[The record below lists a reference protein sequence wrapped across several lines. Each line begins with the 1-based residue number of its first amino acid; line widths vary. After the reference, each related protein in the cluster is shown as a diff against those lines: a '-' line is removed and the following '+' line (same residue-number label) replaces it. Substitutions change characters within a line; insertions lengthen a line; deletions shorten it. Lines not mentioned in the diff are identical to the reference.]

1 MKDTKRLIKYY
12 KGYILVQLHDHIV
25 KSGTIMSIDELD
37 VLLKSI
43 TGLDKSTTKMST
55 DELNEL
61 ITDAFDLGDSVGIHL
76 NYPNNE
82 YKPVYDE
89 EM

>member
-1 MKDTKRLIKYY
+1 MNKRLIKFY
-12 KGYILVQLHDHIV
+12 KGVVLEQLHTHLV
-25 KSGTIMSIDELD
+25 KNGTMISIDDLD
-37 VLLKSI
+37 SLLKNI
-43 TGLDKSTTKMST
+43 GGLDKSTTKMTT

-61 ITDAFDLGDSVGIHL
+61 ITDAFDFGDQVGIYI

-82 YKPVYDE
+82 YENIYDE

>member
-1 MKDTKRLIKYY
+1 MNKRLIKFY
-12 KGYILVQLHDHIV
+12 KGVVLEQLHTHLV
-25 KSGTIMSIDELD
+25 KNGTMISIDELD

-43 TGLDKSTTKMST
+43 TGLDKSTTKMTT

-76 NYPNNE
+76 NYPDNE

>member
-1 MKDTKRLIKYY
+1 MNKRLIKFY
-12 KGYILVQLHDHIV
+12 KGVVLEQLHTHLV
-25 KSGTIMSIDELD
+25 KNGSMISIDELD

-43 TGLDKSTTKMST
+43 TGLDKSTTKMTT

-76 NYPNNE
+76 NYPDNE
-82 YKPVYDE
+82 YKPIYDKL
-89 EM
+89 

>member
-1 MKDTKRLIKYY
+1 MNKRLIKFY
-12 KGYILVQLHDHIV
+12 KGVVLEQLHTHLV
-25 KSGTIMSIDELD
+25 KNGTMISIDELD

-76 NYPNNE
+76 NYPDNE